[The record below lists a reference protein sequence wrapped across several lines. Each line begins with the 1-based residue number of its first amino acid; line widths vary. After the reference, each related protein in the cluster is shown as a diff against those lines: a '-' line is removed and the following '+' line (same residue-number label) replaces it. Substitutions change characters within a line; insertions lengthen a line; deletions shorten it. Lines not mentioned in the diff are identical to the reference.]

1 MVQMAWGWRGP
12 GEPGTRVPT
21 YSGRTEEVCL
31 FTHDTDGMC
40 AFLQRPPQDEITVM
54 QAVLDGYKD
63 QAIARHLGISIITV
77 RRRVGRYLK
86 RIGAKN
92 RIQGTVVGVLLGW
105 LTLDPEL
112 RSHIESRNAS

>member
-1 MVQMAWGWRGP
+1 MC
-12 GEPGTRVPT
+12 
-21 YSGRTEEVCL
+21 SCL
-31 FTHDTDGMC
+31 
-40 AFLQRPPQDEITVM
+40 QKPPQEEIAVM

-86 RIGAKN
+86 HIGAKN
-92 RIQGTVVGVLLGW
+92 RIQGTVVGVLQGW

-112 RSHIESRNAS
+112 RSQIESRSAS